1 MCGMSE
7 WIADQS
13 QQALFPYRLRQHG
26 RDAMRQMRVVKPVEI
41 DDTANP
47 VPRLTNGLI
56 HETSEY
62 L

>member
-1 MCGMSE
+1 MDEGIS
-7 WIADQS
+7 DQS
-13 QQALFPYRLRQHG
+13 QQAFFPYRLHQHG

-47 VPRLTNGLI
+47 IPRLTNGFI